1 MVHVRDIIEA
11 TERCAPP
18 APSPDAPRPTPPPAA
33 PARRR
38 SRLTLARAPPSQ
50 LHRQPAAGLRVNVG
64 GTHFYL
70 RELIA
75 HCDHPT
81 APEAPDTDLS
91 SKRISSERLCAE
103 VIPGFS
109 FIGPFDGRELDEPQ
123 AQPANGVV
131 EGALASSEK
140 INETFTT
147 LLARAH
153 TGRRTFASRWWR
165 RLPARGSSASP

>member
-1 MVHVRDIIEA
+1 MRAARTLPRPD
-11 TERCAPP
+11 APP
-18 APSPDAPRPTPPPAA
+18 PASPRPTPLETDA
-33 PARRR
+33 
-38 SRLTLARAPPSQ
+38 ARAHHLRSCIVNPRP
-50 LHRQPAAGLRVNVG
+50 GLRVNVG

-91 SKRISSERLCAE
+91 SKRISSECLCSE

-140 INETFTT
+140 Q
-147 LLARAH
+147 
-153 TGRRTFASRWWR
+153 
-165 RLPARGSSASP
+165 

>member
-1 MVHVRDIIEA
+1 MRAARTLPRPD
-11 TERCAPP
+11 APP
-18 APSPDAPRPTPPPAA
+18 PASPRPTPLETDA
-33 PARRR
+33 
-38 SRLTLARAPPSQ
+38 ARARALRSCIVNPRP
-50 LHRQPAAGLRVNVG
+50 GLRVNVG

-109 FIGPFDGRELDEPQ
+109 FIGPFDGRELEEPQ
-123 AQPANGVV
+123 AQPANGAAK
-131 EGALASSEK
+131 EGALASSE
-140 INETFTT
+140 
-147 LLARAH
+147 
-153 TGRRTFASRWWR
+153 
-165 RLPARGSSASP
+165 

>member
-1 MVHVRDIIEA
+1 MRA
-11 TERCAPP
+11 ARTL
-18 APSPDAPRPTPPPAA
+18 PRPTPP
-33 PARRR
+33 ARPDVPGPTP
-38 SRLTLARAPPSQ
+38 LETDAARAHHLRSCIVNPRP
-50 LHRQPAAGLRVNVG
+50 GLRVNVG

-109 FIGPFDGRELDEPQ
+109 FIGPFDGRELEEP
-123 AQPANGVV
+123 QPANGAAK
-131 EGALASSEK
+131 EGALASSENK
-140 INETFTT
+140 
-147 LLARAH
+147 
-153 TGRRTFASRWWR
+153 
-165 RLPARGSSASP
+165 